1 MNRFTRIFLLFIL
14 HPSSFILLVACA
26 TAPQSLHL
34 SPCTVAGAQAR
45 CGTFDVR
52 ESWQSRRVL
61 ALKVIVL
68 PALVHNES
76 PVFIFS
82 GGPGEPVVSGAEF
95 EVKEF
100 AAERRLHDV
109 VLVDARGTGES
120 APLVC
125 PEAMKRHRHALVE
138 DDLFPFPFIADCRSE
153 IEAHADPAVYTFP
166 YFVDDI
172 EALRSALGYS
182 KINIVGLSYGTRAAL
197 TFLERH
203 PQSLRSIL
211 LVGPLPPENIM
222 PLNTSRDAQA
232 VIDRLIADSTASFPN
247 LSSELQRVFSDLEG
261 KPVEIKTGDY
271 HLRINRGMF
280 AEFLR
285 SNLYAVD
292 RQKFIP
298 LMIHLAAQSDWAAIA
313 PRFVRY
319 RESWYDAIGPFM
331 SITCPTD
338 VRWIDPNDIPAAT
351 AGTLLG
357 DYRVRRQMAA
367 CEQWT
372 PGMTARTRIPRD
384 SSVPILVITGELDPV
399 TPPRWT
405 AAIPKA
411 HTIVLA
417 NSGHVDDMTCG
428 VPLEVAFFDAG
439 TFDYLDDSCAKTIKR
454 PPFATKL
461 P

>member
-1 MNRFTRIFLLFIL
+1 MNRFTRIFLLLIL
-14 HPSSFILLVACA
+14 HPSSLILVRCA
-26 TAPQSLHL
+26 TAPQGLHL
-34 SPCTVAGAQAR
+34 SPCKVAGAQAR

-52 ESWQSRRVL
+52 ESWRSRRVL
-61 ALKVIVL
+61 PLKVIVL

-76 PVFIFS
+76 PVFIFN
-82 GGPGEPVVSGAEF
+82 GGPGEPTIPGAEL

-120 APLVC
+120 APLIC
-125 PEAMKRHRHALVE
+125 PQAMKQHRHALVE
-138 DDLFPFPFIADCRSE
+138 DELFPLPFITDCRAE
-153 IEAHADPAVYTFP
+153 IEAQAVPSAYTFP

-172 EALRSALGYS
+172 DALRSALGYS

-203 PQSLRSIL
+203 PHSVRSLL
-211 LVGPLPPENIM
+211 LLGPLHPENTM
-222 PLNTSRDAQA
+222 PLNASRDAQP
-232 VIDRLIADSTASFPN
+232 VIERLITDSSASFPN
-247 LSSELQRVFSDLEG
+247 FSSELQRVFSALEE

-271 HLRINRGMF
+271 HLRMTRGMF
-280 AEFLR
+280 AEFFR
-285 SNLYAVD
+285 SNLYVVD

-298 LMIHLAAQSDWAAIA
+298 LMVHLAAQDDWAAIA

-319 RESWYDAIGPFM
+319 RQSWYDAIGPFM

-357 DYRVRRQMAA
+357 DYRIRRQIAA

-384 SSVPILVITGELDPV
+384 SSVPILLITGELDPV
-399 TPPRWT
+399 TPPRWM

-411 HTIVLA
+411 HAIVLA
-417 NSGHVDDMTCG
+417 NSGHVDDTTCAI
-428 VPLEVAFFDAG
+428 PLEVAFFDAG
-439 TFDYLDDSCAKTIKR
+439 SFDHLDESCAKTIKR